1 MKHIWNIKLKGL
13 KNQWKKQGLKEYNIK
28 IGDKINIGN
37 YWLSGIVTEI
47 GKDYIEILMGKKI
60 KYKQKKTLN
69 GLFTPYNEFKTLQ
82 DSYIIKDKKDL
93 NYGKDFRY
101 IPLENI

>member
-1 MKHIWNIKLKGL
+1 MKLIYNIKLKGL
-13 KNQWKKQGLKEYNIK
+13 KNHYKKQGLKEYNIK
-28 IGDKINIGN
+28 IGDKVNIGN

>member
-1 MKHIWNIKLKGL
+1 MKHIYNIKLKGL
-13 KNQWKKQGLKEYNIK
+13 KNNWEKQGLKEYNIK
-28 IGDKINIGN
+28 IGDKVNIGN

-69 GLFTPYNEFKTLQ
+69 NLFTPYNEFKTLQ

-93 NYGKDFRY
+93 NYVKILGIY
-101 IPLENI
+101 H